1 MKESINNKKFNANR
15 RQTLNQRLMID
26 SVHGAT
32 NTNMNKA
39 SIQDVSASRC
49 NLFSLNKAIIKMYLS
64 IKRFNNE
71 NKDTN
76 LVNFYNELKYSLYI
90 LMNFKD
96 IVDFIY
102 QLLKLRSITDIDKDI
117 RLYLHTYFNC
127 EFTIVLNLPNPYSLD
142 DNTKVVGLTS
152 QTQELDMI
160 MGEIGSN
167 MQKLI
172 REKRII
178 SHQVDETSSVKDFS
192 HAIYRHLNIHI
203 DNYAAYP
210 VVIDDVV
217 QYIIVLCNRKPQD
230 ESW

>member
-1 MKESINNKKFNANR
+1 
-15 RQTLNQRLMID
+15 MID
-26 SVHGAT
+26 SLHGAT
-32 NTNMNKA
+32 NNNMNKA

-152 QTQELDMI
+152 QT
-160 MGEIGSN
+160 
-167 MQKLI
+167 
-172 REKRII
+172 
-178 SHQVDETSSVKDFS
+178 
-192 HAIYRHLNIHI
+192 
-203 DNYAAYP
+203 
-210 VVIDDVV
+210 
-217 QYIIVLCNRKPQD
+217 
-230 ESW
+230 

>member
-1 MKESINNKKFNANR
+1 MKDSINNKKFNANR
-15 RQTLNQRLMID
+15 RQTLNHRLMID
-26 SVHGAT
+26 SLHGAT
-32 NTNMNKA
+32 NNNMNKA

-152 QTQELDMI
+152 QT
-160 MGEIGSN
+160 
-167 MQKLI
+167 
-172 REKRII
+172 
-178 SHQVDETSSVKDFS
+178 
-192 HAIYRHLNIHI
+192 
-203 DNYAAYP
+203 
-210 VVIDDVV
+210 
-217 QYIIVLCNRKPQD
+217 
-230 ESW
+230 